1 MWTPLMWVAAI
12 LAALAILYMIA
23 FFVRL
28 GRTEKTIKRAVE
40 LGLKHLNNPPLTP
53 AEQKEVEELCRRGI
67 LEKVETTNRQGR
79 PIVLYKSSGN
89 PIRAELTS

>member
-1 MWTPLMWVAAI
+1 MNVFAWTMVTLCLLGV
-12 LAALAILYMIA
+12 LYMLT
-23 FFVRL
+23 FSVRL

-67 LEKVETTNRQGR
+67 LETLNVEDKDGNSV
-79 PIVLYKSSGN
+79 VLYKTSN
-89 PIRAELTS
+89 DPIRAELTS

>member
-1 MWTPLMWVAAI
+1 MNVFAWTMVTLCLLGV
-12 LAALAILYMIA
+12 LYMLT
-23 FFVRL
+23 FSVRL